1 MRIKNNLKI
10 KEMDR
15 VVHTPI
21 SFNRNALIHG
31 FLPLQLKKQLAEET
45 TSRILNEFP
54 LFKENE
60 DLVFNSIIRLVNVEQ
75 LNFNSKEL
83 ELTFEM
89 FISSLN
95 SEIIFSDALVPS
107 VKNNLLLQLHSW
119 VDSKNQLLS

>member
-54 LFKENE
+54 LFRENE

-107 VKNNLLLQLHSW
+107 VKNNLLLKLHSW

>member
-1 MRIKNNLKI
+1 
-10 KEMDR
+10 MDR